1 MQQHHKVTSLQ
12 GHLKNKTMSDKE
24 LLEKLKNIV
33 TPYVQS
39 KEGLKNFDEN
49 TDFLNDLKINSAN
62 LVDVVLDVEDEFDIE
77 IDNDSMNDMLNVQ
90 DAKKIIQLKL
100 AGK

>member
-1 MQQHHKVTSLQ
+1 
-12 GHLKNKTMSDKE
+12 MSDKE

-33 TPYVQS
+33 TPYVQN
-39 KEGLKNFDEN
+39 KQGLENFNER

-77 IDNDSMNDMLNVQ
+77 IDNDSMSDMLNVL

>member
-1 MQQHHKVTSLQ
+1 
-12 GHLKNKTMSDKE
+12 MSDKE

-39 KEGLKNFDEN
+39 KEGLENFDEN

>member
-1 MQQHHKVTSLQ
+1 MT
-12 GHLKNKTMSDKE
+12 DKE

-33 TPYVQS
+33 TPYVQD
-39 KEGLKNFDEN
+39 KEGLENFDED

-62 LVDVVLDVEDEFDIE
+62 LVDVILDVEDEFDIE
-77 IDNDSMNDMLNVQ
+77 IDNDSMNDMLSVL
-90 DAKKIIQLKL
+90 DAKNIIQFKL

>member
-1 MQQHHKVTSLQ
+1 
-12 GHLKNKTMSDKE
+12 MSDKE

-33 TPYVQS
+33 TPYVQD
-39 KEGLKNFDEN
+39 KEGLENFDEN

-62 LVDVVLDVEDEFDIE
+62 LVDVVLDVEDEFNIE
-77 IDNDSMNDMLNVQ
+77 IDNDSMNDMLNVL

>member
-1 MQQHHKVTSLQ
+1 
-12 GHLKNKTMSDKE
+12 MSDKE

-33 TPYVQS
+33 TPYVQN
-39 KEGLKNFDEN
+39 KEGLENFDEN

-77 IDNDSMNDMLNVQ
+77 IDNDSMDDMLNVL

-100 AGK
+100 AAK

>member
-1 MQQHHKVTSLQ
+1 
-12 GHLKNKTMSDKE
+12 MSDKE

-33 TPYVQS
+33 TPYVQD
-39 KEGLKNFDEN
+39 KEGLENFDEN

-62 LVDVVLDVEDEFDIE
+62 LVDVVLDVEDEFNIE
-77 IDNDSMNDMLNVQ
+77 IDNDSMNDMLSVL

>member
-1 MQQHHKVTSLQ
+1 
-12 GHLKNKTMSDKE
+12 MSDQE
-24 LLEKLKNIV
+24 LLEKLKNII
-33 TPYVQS
+33 TPYVQDQ
-39 KEGLKNFDEN
+39 EGLENFDEN

-77 IDNDSMNDMLNVQ
+77 IDNDSMSDMLSVL

-100 AGK
+100 AGKC

>member
-1 MQQHHKVTSLQ
+1 
-12 GHLKNKTMSDKE
+12 MSDKE

-33 TPYVQS
+33 TPYVQD
-39 KEGLKNFDEN
+39 KEGLENFDEN

-77 IDNDSMNDMLNVQ
+77 IDNDSMSDMLNVL